1 MERAALAPSRPEL
14 AEVPLA
20 STTCGGSGSG
30 IVPQHGRE
38 CLSRQSS
45 PSGRSCR
52 RSGAAA
58 RSHTNA
64 AAPTI
69 RNPTS
74 FRIVVT
80 ASAVER
86 SPCKIAA
93 HVRLNLAQGRTC
105 SAAARLASSGAR
117 NGASRLLYPSHVAL
131 IDPDGRALPRR
142 RGNCSAVR
150 CGIQSLGCR
159 SALRALPEQV
169 GASTLDTS
177 WW

>member
-1 MERAALAPSRPEL
+1 MDGVALTPSRSEF

-20 STTCGGSGSG
+20 STTCGGSGAG
-30 IVPQHGRE
+30 TVPQRGPE

-69 RNPTS
+69 RNTTS

-86 SPCKIAA
+86 SPCQIAA
-93 HVRLNLAQGRTC
+93 HVRLNLTQGRTC
-105 SAAARLASSGAR
+105 SAAARLPSSAAR
-117 NGASRLLYPSHVAL
+117 NRASRLLYPSHVVL
-131 IDPDGRALPRR
+131 IDPDSRSLPRM
-142 RGNCSAVR
+142 RGHGSAVR
-150 CGIQSLGCR
+150 CGIQSLDCR
-159 SALRALPEQV
+159 SALWALPEQV
-169 GASTLDTS
+169 DGSGT
-177 WW
+177 